1 VRVLR
6 LPVVSVVL
14 ALVVE
19 LLAFAPAAH
28 ALYGPAAGGFGAE
41 LVSVDNASDEQG
53 NGPTTDAAISAN
65 GRYVVFQTRSTNF
78 FEDDGGVAGPHG
90 SEADVEQPGA
100 CREGGIFRYDR
111 LTGQIQLV
119 ADGTEVKVNEHGECD
134 PSQVIF
140 TGAQDPSVSENGRY
154 IAFSS
159 AQQLVPQANGENVQ
173 VYVRDMEVPL
183 TAERKNSGA
192 YTLVSAENGS
202 EQPAVYD
209 NSLIPTPVP
218 GGDPGAE
225 IWPNTSISASGRYV
239 VFRTAEL
246 SSNLPDGG
254 TAATPPDQLFV
265 RDLQEKTTTLL
276 TRDIEGEAPA
286 GGADGPATI
295 SADGSTVAWLG
306 SHAPS
311 QTVFL
316 PGEDLDESL
325 PYYMW
330 RRWSATGAAT
340 RRITGI
346 SDPEDPECKPGEG
359 VTQNPTAEGP
369 CYGPLTY
376 PEASLTGLSGVTPSL
391 SADGDMVAFLAGSS
405 LRPNILKADA
415 LDLFLTDMAPGVT
428 RKAGTRELTLAVNG
442 AQGDGNASISSMEMS
457 EDGAHIAFVTQRNAF
472 VLPEPAPLG
481 SFSQNAQ
488 QSELYVIDLS
498 TDTLERAV
506 TGLEGAELNGS
517 VLANPSISAD
527 GSTVAFASSA
537 SNLIFGD
544 ANGISDAFVA
554 ELQKSAGTA
563 SPPPGV
569 NSLQSGFSLSTNAS
583 PELGLQVKHGKGGS
597 LILLVETPGAGAVT
611 AQAHGT
617 ISTRLGRKTKKTKV
631 VLAHA
636 SGAARSEGTTT
647 LVLALSAKYAKNLKQ
662 AGKLK
667 ASITVDFDPPAPN
680 EALTAEASSIY
691 TSTAVKKAAAKKA
704 AKGATK
710 K

>member
-1 VRVLR
+1 MRVLR
-6 LPVVSVVL
+6 SLVVSVAL
-14 ALVVE
+14 ALVGG
-19 LLAFAPAAH
+19 LLAFAPPAH
-28 ALYGPAAGGFGAE
+28 AIYGPAAGGFGAE

-78 FEDDGGVAGPHG
+78 FEDDGGLIGPHG
-90 SEADVEQPGA
+90 AEADVEAPGT

-192 YTLVSAENGS
+192 YTLVSAENGN
-202 EQPAVYD
+202 EQPATYE
-209 NSLIPTPVP
+209 NSLVPTPVP
-218 GGDPGAE
+218 GGDPGSE

-246 SSNLPDGG
+246 PSNLPEGG
-254 TAATPPDQLFV
+254 AATTAPDQLFV
-265 RDLQEKTTTLL
+265 RDLQEKTTTLV
-276 TRDIEGEAPA
+276 TREIEGGGPA

-330 RRWSATGAAT
+330 RRWSTAGAAT

-391 SADGDMVAFLAGSS
+391 SADGNTVAFLAGSS

-415 LDLFLTDMAPGVT
+415 LDLFLTSMAPGVT
-428 RKAGTRELTLAVNG
+428 RKAATSELTLAVNG
-442 AQGDGNASISSMEMS
+442 AQGDGNASITSMAMS
-457 EDGAHIAFVTQRNAF
+457 ADGTHIAFVTQRNAF
-472 VLPEPAPLG
+472 VLPEPAPIG

-488 QSELYVIDLS
+488 QSELYVVDLT

-506 TGLEGAELNGS
+506 TGLEGEGAELNGS

-544 ANGISDAFVA
+544 ANGVSDAFVA

-563 SPPPGV
+563 PAPPGV
-569 NSLQSGFSLSTNAS
+569 NYVQSGFSLSASAS
-583 PELGLQVKHGKGGS
+583 PELGLQVKRGKRDS
-597 LILLVETPGAGAVT
+597 LILLIETPGAGAVT

-617 ISTRLGRKTKKTKV
+617 ISTKVGRKTKKTKV
-631 VLAHA
+631 VFAHA
-636 SGAARSEGTTT
+636 SGTARSEGTTT
-647 LVLALSAKYAKNLKQ
+647 LLLTLSPKYVKDLKRT
-662 AGKLK
+662 GKLK
-667 ASITVDFDPPAPN
+667 ASIVVDFDPPAAA
-680 EALTAEASSIY
+680 EALTAEASSTY
-691 TSTAVKKAAAKKA
+691 TSTT
-704 AKGATK
+704 TK
-710 K
+710 KTVKDGIKK